1 MQLAVDMPVYWT
13 VGTGEKPLKLVGH
26 ITALNG
32 KTADVYSNGQ
42 IYVIEKTKLH
52 RSANI
57 RKPRKSCLVCGKL
70 CGKGARY
77 CSPEHAYQARR
88 EYADNAA
95 FRFIV
100 EFKTAND
107 GASPTD
113 PEIAEAIGTTRP
125 TVVSALRRL
134 EQAGRI
140 RRMVRGMGQRDI
152 IIPGGKWIYQEVQ
165 S

>member
-1 MQLAVDMPVYWT
+1 MPVYW
-13 VGTGEKPLKLVGH
+13 LVGATENP
-26 ITALNG
+26 IKMIGYVVTLNG
-32 KTADVYSNGQ
+32 KTADVISNGHL
-42 IYVIEKTKLH
+42 YVVEKVKLRRARH
-52 RSANI
+52 P
-57 RKPRKSCLVCGKL
+57 RKPRKSCLICGKL
-70 CGKGARY
+70 CGEPGARY
-77 CSPEHAYQARR
+77 CSPAHAYQGRR

-134 EQAGRI
+134 EDSGRI
-140 RRMVRGMGQRDI
+140 RRRTRGMGQRDI
-152 IIPGGKWIYQEVQ
+152 TIPGGKWIYEEGR
-165 S
+165 